1 MATVAWL
8 SLAFLLL
15 VAIVG
20 VITTILRTMHTW
32 RAFRSLKSVLD
43 GPLAEVMRKTEV
55 MEERLAA
62 AGERA
67 ARLDEALERLQR
79 SRTRAAVLAAAFG
92 EVRES
97 VNRVGRVVPKK

>member
-1 MATVAWL
+1 
-8 SLAFLLL
+8 
-15 VAIVG
+15 
-20 VITTILRTMHTW
+20 
-32 RAFRSLKSVLD
+32 
-43 GPLAEVMRKTEV
+43 
-55 MEERLAA
+55 MEERLAG

-97 VNRVGRVVPKK
+97 VARVSAVVPKK

>member
-20 VITTILRTMHTW
+20 VLTTILRTIHAW
-32 RAFRSLKSVLD
+32 RAFRSLKALLAGPVDEVLK
-43 GPLAEVMRKTEV
+43 KTAA
-55 MEERLAA
+55 MEERLAG

-97 VNRVGRVVPKK
+97 VARVSAVVPKK